1 MTDLEKLK
9 NVYDEL
15 GIGYT
20 ENRNDFSYIHYEIF
34 VWQSNITFEFDIDEK
49 YIGYDISQ

>member
-15 GIGYT
+15 GIGYI
-20 ENRNDFSYIHYEIF
+20 ENRNNYPCDHYEIF
-34 VWQSNITFEFDIDEK
+34 VWYSNITFEFDLDEK